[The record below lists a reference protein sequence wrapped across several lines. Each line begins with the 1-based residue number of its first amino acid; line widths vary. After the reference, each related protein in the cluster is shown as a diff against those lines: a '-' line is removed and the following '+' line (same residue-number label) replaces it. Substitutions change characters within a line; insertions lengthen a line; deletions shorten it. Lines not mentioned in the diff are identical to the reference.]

1 MRAPCAATQ
10 APPQLAARRAAARA
24 PLAAAPPPRRRRAA
38 AARGARAAATLNP
51 STPPPSPQTSPLAP
65 PPPPLAR
72 GILPWTPAQLAAS
85 QRGLGPPLGAY
96 DPAELSAEFR
106 NRPLLVAS
114 RIAAIATTLGAV
126 GAATALDY
134 ATGAL
139 PRTQKVRAVEL
150 RKALTALGPTFIK
163 LGQALSTRPDLLPA
177 AFLEELQDLQD
188 ALPGFPDSQAFALIE
203 AELGAP
209 LERVYSRISPRPIAA
224 ASLGQVYRA
233 TLASTGE
240 LVAVKVQRPGTAD
253 AMRLDFFVV
262 RAGAVLIDA
271 AVASLHTSLTA
282 AVDAF
287 VAKVFAEL
295 DYIQEGRNCERFA
308 ALYGDAEDVLV
319 PGVIWPACS
328 ARVLTMQWVEGT
340 KLSDGAALAAQGL
353 DTIKLVNVGIRCSLR
368 QLLEAGFFHA
378 VRAPFA
384 SLLCAHAILSFSL
397 AHAPRTVPACF
408 RTRTLAICWAP
419 PTAASPSS
427 TSVRTLPCTRAI
439 HAPHARIILI
449 IFTPTPPQA

>member
-1 MRAPCAATQ
+1 LARSTHAAARGAQLAVAARRAARAAALPARAAGAARARACAMALRAPRAATS
-10 APPQLAARRAAARA
+10 APARLAARRAPARS

-51 STPPPSPQTSPLAP
+51 SSSSTQPQASPAA

-114 RIAAIATTLGAV
+114 RIAAIAATLGAV

-139 PRTQKVRAVEL
+139 PRTQKTRAVEL

-188 ALPGFPDSQAFALIE
+188 ALPGFPDSEAFALIE

-209 LERVYSRISPRPIAA
+209 LERVYKRISPRPIAA

-233 TLASTGE
+233 ELASTGE

-262 RAGAVLIDA
+262 RGGAVLIDA
-271 AVASLHTSLTA
+271 AVTSLHTSLTA

-295 DYIQEGRNCERFA
+295 DYVQEGRNAERFA

-319 PGVIWPACS
+319 PGVMWPASS

-353 DTIKLVNVGIRCSLR
+353 DTIRLVNVGIRCSLR

-378 VRAPFA
+378 VRP
-384 SLLCAHAILSFSL
+384 LLRLF
-397 AHAPRTVPACF
+397 
-408 RTRTLAICWAP
+408 
-419 PTAASPSS
+419 
-427 TSVRTLPCTRAI
+427 
-439 HAPHARIILI
+439 
-449 IFTPTPPQA
+449 